1 MEITY
6 IDNNKKAEDYTK
18 KYEKEICPCGNCGST
33 DVQIVYSL
41 CRYPKTRD
49 TWYIICNACKS
60 RTDAYSSVKR
70 AVIKWNTKN

>member
-1 MEITY
+1 MEITH

-41 CRYPKTRD
+41 SLYPKTRD
-49 TWYIICNACKS
+49 TWYVKCNSCKF
-60 RTDAYSSVKR
+60 RTVAYSSVKR
-70 AVIKWNTKN
+70 TVTRWNEIN